1 MKRAMPRILLANLAQ
16 ETCSFVQSRHTLED
30 FRRYYLYTG
39 QEILD
44 KLSGGGMEISGII
57 AAAAEDGVELVPLL
71 ATYGGTG
78 GPVAGAAYA
87 YLRDEI
93 LEGASRNATRADG
106 AILTL
111 HGAMLTEELDDPEG
125 DLLARIRQILG
136 PAKPIVCSLDLHAHI
151 TDLMVEQATAFVAY
165 HTHPHVDFYD
175 TGYRAMKLLARTLR
189 GEVRPVMAHRKL
201 RMIAPPEQH
210 NTARPPMAP
219 IMERV
224 LTVEKEPG
232 MLAAAIFPVQPQ
244 LDIPNLGWSVVAVA
258 DGDPALARAWADEIG
273 DLAWQHRREFLR
285 DRTPVPEALR
295 IVRDTDG
302 GPVVLAD
309 SSDGTAGG
317 AEGDSTVLLQALLE
331 SPVPGICL
339 LLITDPEA
347 VARCVAAGVGAEVS
361 LEVGGK
367 LTPAFFRPVP
377 VNGRVRTLSDGR
389 FRMKLPPIPANR
401 GLTAVLQVGEIFIV
415 LSEKPVYT
423 WDEECY
429 RSVGLFPRE
438 AKLVQVKSPGGFRPI
453 YEPFAKAIIELDA
466 PGPTDS
472 NLVRLP
478 YKRVTRPLFPLDDI

>member
-1 MKRAMPRILLANLAQ
+1 MPRILLANFAQ
-16 ETCSFVQSRHTLED
+16 ESCSFVQSQHMLED

-44 KLSGGGMEISGII
+44 KLRGGGMEISGVI

-78 GPVAGAAYA
+78 GPVASAAYA

-93 LEGASRNATRADG
+93 LGGASQHAAKADG
-106 AILTL
+106 AILAL

-125 DLLARIRQILG
+125 DLLSGLRQILG
-136 PAKPIVCSLDLHAHI
+136 PAKPIVCSLDLHAHV

-175 TGYRAMKLLARTLR
+175 TGYRAMKLLSRTLR

-210 NTARPPMAP
+210 NTNRPPMAP

-224 LTVEKEPG
+224 LAAEKEPG

-244 LDIPNLGWSVVAVA
+244 LDVPNLGWSVVTVA
-258 DGDPALARAWADEIG
+258 DNNPALARAWADEIG
-273 DLAWQHRREFLR
+273 ELAWSHRREFLR
-285 DRTPVPEALR
+285 DRTPIPEALR
-295 IVRDTDG
+295 IARETDG
-302 GPVVLAD
+302 GPIVLAD

-361 LEVGGK
+361 LDVGGK

-377 VNGRVRTLSDGR
+377 VTGRVRTLSDGR
-389 FRMKLPPIPANR
+389 FQMKLPPIPANR
-401 GLTAVLQVGEIFIV
+401 GLTAVLQMGEIFIV

-472 NLVRLP
+472 NLTRLP
-478 YKRVTRPLFPLDDI
+478 YKRVTRPLFPLDEI

>member
-1 MKRAMPRILLANLAQ
+1 MKRAMPRVLLANLAQ

-39 QEILD
+39 QEMLD
-44 KLSGGGMEISGII
+44 KLGGGGMEISGII
-57 AAAAEDGVELVPLL
+57 AAAAEEKVELIPLL

-78 GPVAGAAYA
+78 GPVASAAYA

-93 LEGASRNATRADG
+93 LAGASRNAARADG
-106 AILTL
+106 AILAL

-125 DLLARIRQILG
+125 DLLVNLRQILG
-136 PAKPIVCSLDLHAHI
+136 PAKPIVCSLDLHAHV
-151 TDLMVEQATAFVAY
+151 TDLMAEQATAFVAY

-189 GEVRPVMAHRKL
+189 GEVQPVMAHRKL

-210 NTARPPMAP
+210 NTNRPPMAP
-219 IMERV
+219 IMERI
-224 LTVEKEPG
+224 LAAEREPG
-232 MLAAAIFPVQPQ
+232 MLAAALFPVQPQ
-244 LDIPNLGWSVVAVA
+244 LDVPNLGWSVVTVA
-258 DGDPALARAWADEIG
+258 DGNPALARAVADEIAE
-273 DLAWQHRREFLR
+273 LAWSHRREFVR

-295 IVRDTDG
+295 IARETDG

-317 AEGDSTVLLQALLE
+317 AEGDSTILLQALLE
-331 SPVPGICL
+331 SPVPGPCL
-339 LLITDPEA
+339 LLITDPDA
-347 VARCVAAGVGAEVS
+347 VARCIAAGVWAEVS
-361 LEVGGK
+361 LDVGGK
-367 LTPAFFRPVP
+367 LTPAFFRPVR
-377 VNGRVRTLSDGR
+377 VTGRVRTLSDGR
-389 FRMKLPPIPANR
+389 FQMKLPPIPANR

-429 RSVGLFPRE
+429 RSVGLFPRK
-438 AKLVQVKSPGGFRPI
+438 AKLVQVKSPGGFRPT

-472 NLVRLP
+472 NLARLP